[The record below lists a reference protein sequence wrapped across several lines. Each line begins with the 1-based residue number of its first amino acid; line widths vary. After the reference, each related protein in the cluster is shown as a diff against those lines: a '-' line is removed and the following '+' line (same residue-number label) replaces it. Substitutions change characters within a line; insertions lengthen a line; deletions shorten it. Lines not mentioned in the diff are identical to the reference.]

1 MSAESLE
8 AEKNVTLTCSVPE
21 KRIDELKGEYI
32 KDREQRKIEALANYK
47 KERIEAMK
55 RHAGIKD
62 GPI

>member
-1 MSAESLE
+1 VSTESLDTK
-8 AEKNVTLTCSVPE
+8 KNESLTSSVPE